1 MYSYISWTILSLEEG
16 KVSILVKNTWMW
28 LEILVSPITL
38 SKVREWEEVEF
49 LIHHHITE
57 VSQTLF
63 GFENTL
69 EKKVF
74 KNLIK
79 IDGIW
84 WKAAINILGI
94 WVNTLAKAIEEND
107 DKLLATIPGI
117 GKKTALKI
125 ILEMK
130 SKVSWDDLF
139 EKETKIELTA
149 PRNKEIM
156 ESLTAMWY
164 DKKKVEEIVKSIPAE
179 IEDLKEKMVYAI
191 KMLSK

>member
-1 MYSYISWTILSLEEG
+1 MYSFISWTILSLEDG
-16 KVSILVKNTWMW
+16 KISILVKNTGMW

-38 SKVREWEEVEF
+38 SKVREWDEKEF
-49 LIHHHITE
+49 LIYHHITE

-63 GFENTL
+63 GFENSL

-74 KNLIK
+74 KNLLK
-79 IDGIW
+79 IDWIG
-84 WKAAINILGI
+84 WKAAINILWI
-94 WVNTLAKAIEEND
+94 WVHTLAKAIEEND
-107 DKLLATIPGI
+107 DKLLSTIPGI

-130 SKVSWDDLF
+130 SKVWVDDLF

-156 ESLTAMWY
+156 ESLTSMWY
-164 DKKKVEEIVKSIPAE
+164 DKKKVEEVVKSIPSE

>member
-16 KVSILVKNTWMW
+16 KVSVLVKNTWMW

-38 SKVREWEEVEF
+38 SKIKVWEETEF

-63 GFENTL
+63 GFENSL

-79 IDGIW
+79 IDGIG

-130 SKVSWDDLF
+130 SKVNIDDLF
-139 EKETKIELTA
+139 WTDNKIELTA

-156 ESLTAMWY
+156 ESLTSMWY
-164 DKKKVEEIVKSIPAE
+164 DKKKVEEIVKSIPTE

>member
-1 MYSYISWTILSLEEG
+1 VYSYINWTVLSLEDW
-16 KVSILVKNTWMW
+16 KVSILIKNTWLG
-28 LEILVSPITL
+28 LEVLVSPITL
-38 SKVREWEEVEF
+38 SRLREWEDKEL

-63 GFENTL
+63 GFENSL

-74 KNLIK
+74 KNLLK

-84 WKAAINILGI
+84 WKAAINILWL
-94 WVNTLAKAIEEND
+94 WVHTLAKAIEEND
-107 DKLLATIPGI
+107 DKLLWTIPWV

-130 SKVSWDDLF
+130 SKVWVDDLF
-139 EKETKIELTA
+139 DRENKMELTA

-156 ESLTAMWY
+156 ESLITMWY
-164 DKKKVEEIVKSIPAE
+164 DKKKVEEIVKGIPSE
-179 IEDLKEKMVYAI
+179 IEDLKERMVYAI